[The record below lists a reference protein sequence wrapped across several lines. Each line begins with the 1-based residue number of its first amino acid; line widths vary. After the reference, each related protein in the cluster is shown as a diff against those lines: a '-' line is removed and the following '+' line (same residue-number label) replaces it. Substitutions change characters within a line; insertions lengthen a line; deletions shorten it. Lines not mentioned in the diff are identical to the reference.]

1 MADPL
6 EISALTLNCWGLKY
20 ISALRTERLA
30 EIGRR
35 IALLAAPSSSPTPS
49 PSSSLPAEAPLSIVA
64 LQECWCYEDFS
75 TIHNL
80 TRHALPYAKFFHSGV
95 WGAGLAVLSRWP
107 ITQTTMTPYSLNG
120 RPTAFWRGDWFVG
133 KGLASATVRVSD
145 LTTLEVL
152 VTHTHAPYEGGQPDD
167 SYLLHQLSQTWE
179 VGKRIRAAAE
189 RGRLVLAMGDFNMT
203 PDSLPYKTLF
213 LGTGNG
219 QEGLSGNTSS
229 MSSGAGSS
237 SFTLH
242 DSWRDLHPN
251 ASLGA
256 ANHPL
261 EQARQRQLAASSPT
275 VPTAAYNLEENGAAS
290 DNVLNTWRWPKDKQK
305 RLHKFYRQRQQ
316 LHQQKGSGTGADV
329 DLEAEFTVPPDT
341 PDPRAKR
348 LDYVFHASPALAGS
362 SNPVWSTKAA
372 RVEMV
377 DRHPTLGCSVSDH
390 YAVAV
395 TLTRVS
401 ESGAE
406 PNSSSVGIDSSVNV
420 SNPHAAMVATTLTTF
435 DALLAESDKYML
447 REQKQRYWRG
457 VHFFVSVAVVVGC
470 LVAVWFVPRNFVAFL
485 LTLLSTLGLATGV
498 VDGLM
503 ALLFFGSEIRYIKE
517 FHWEISNAKAAATGS
532 AHVAPS
538 SSHTEDK

>member
-1 MADPL
+1 MADPA

-35 IALLAAPSSSPTPS
+35 LALLAAPPLPSPPPSSSSSSPSPAA
-49 PSSSLPAEAPLSIVA
+49 PSSPLSIVA
-64 LQECWCYEDFS
+64 LQECWCYEDFAA
-75 TIHNL
+75 IHNL
-80 TRHALPYAKFFHSGV
+80 TRHVLPYAKFFHSGV

-107 ITQTTMTPYSLNG
+107 ITQTSMTPYSLNG

-133 KGLASATVRVSD
+133 KGLASATVRVSAS
-145 LTTLEVL
+145 TTLEVL

-167 SYLLHQLSQTWE
+167 SYLLHQLAQTWE
-179 VGKRIRAAAE
+179 AGKRIRAAAE

-203 PDSLPYKTLF
+203 PDSLPYQTLF
-213 LGTGNG
+213 LGAGNG
-219 QEGLSGNTSS
+219 QEGLPQSAT
-229 MSSGAGSS
+229 A
-237 SFTLH
+237 FALH

-256 ANHPL
+256 ASHPL
-261 EQARQRQLAASSPT
+261 EQARQRQLSVSSPAI
-275 VPTAAYNLEENGAAS
+275 PTAAYNLAENGAAS

-305 RLHKFYRQRQQ
+305 RLHRFYRQRQQ
-316 LHQQKGSGTGADV
+316 RHQQPGTGTAADV
-329 DLEAEFTVPPDT
+329 DLEAEFVVPPDT

-348 LDYVFHASPALAGS
+348 LDYVFYASPALAGS
-362 SNPVWSTKAA
+362 SNPVWRTKAA

-395 TLTRVS
+395 TLARAALES
-401 ESGAE
+401 EPEAASSG
-406 PNSSSVGIDSSVNV
+406 I
-420 SNPHAAMVATTLTTF
+420 PHPHPTDAVATPLATY
-435 DALLAESDKYML
+435 DAVLAESDKYML

-485 LTLLSTLGLATGV
+485 LTLLATLGLATGV

-503 ALLFFGSEIRYIKE
+503 ALLFFGSEIRYMKE
-517 FHWEISNAKAAATGS
+517 FHWEICNSQAAATGS
-532 AHVAPS
+532 ARVPPL

>member
-1 MADPL
+1 MAEPL

-35 IALLAAPSSSPTPS
+35 LALLAAPLESSSSSPS
-49 PSSSLPAEAPLSIVA
+49 PSEVPLSIVA
-64 LQECWCYEDFS
+64 LQECWCYEDFAA
-75 TIHNL
+75 IHNL

-145 LTTLEVL
+145 KTTLEVL

-167 SYLLHQLSQTWE
+167 SYLLHQLAQTWE
-179 VGKRIRAAAE
+179 AGKRIRAAAE

-203 PDSLPYKTLF
+203 PDSLPYQTLY
-213 LGTGNG
+213 LGAGNG
-219 QEGLSGNTSS
+219 EEGLSPKSTF
-229 MSSGAGSS
+229 A
-237 SFTLH
+237 LH
-242 DSWRDLHPN
+242 DAWRDLHPN
-251 ASLGA
+251 AALG
-256 ANHPL
+256 NIHHPL
-261 EQARQRQLAASSPT
+261 EQARQRQLAASSSPPATMT
-275 VPTAAYNLEENGAAS
+275 VPTAAYNLAENGAAS

-305 RLHKFYRQRQQ
+305 RLHKFYRQR
-316 LHQQKGSGTGADV
+316 HQQHQQPEETRTRADI
-329 DLEAEFTVPPDT
+329 DIEGEFSVAPDT

-348 LDYVFHASPALAGS
+348 LDYIFYASPAPIGAQAPATS
-362 SNPVWSTKAA
+362 PIWRTKAA

-395 TLTRVS
+395 TLAR
-401 ESGAE
+401 ESGPSAA
-406 PNSSSVGIDSSVNV
+406 SSTTITGH
-420 SNPHAAMVATTLTTF
+420 NPHPTAVNTLATY
-435 DALLAESDKYML
+435 DAVLAESDKYMI
-447 REQKQRYWRG
+447 REQKQRYWRS
-457 VHFFVSVAVVVGC
+457 VHFFAAVAVAIGC

-485 LTLLSTLGLATGV
+485 LTLLATLGLATGV

-503 ALLFFGSEIRYIKE
+503 ALLFFGSEIRYMKE
-517 FHWEISNAKAAATGS
+517 FHWEILNSKAANTTA
-532 AHVAPS
+532 AQVPPS

>member
-35 IALLAAPSSSPTPS
+35 LALLAAPTPS
-49 PSSSLPAEAPLSIVA
+49 STDSSAPSEAPLSIVA
-64 LQECWCYEDFS
+64 LQECWCYEDFAA
-75 TIHNL
+75 IHNL
-80 TRHALPYAKFFHSGV
+80 THHALPYAKFFHSGV

-133 KGLASATVRVSD
+133 KGLASATVRVSNS
-145 LTTLEVL
+145 TTLEVL

-167 SYLLHQLSQTWE
+167 SYLLHQLAQTWE
-179 VGKRIRAAAE
+179 AGKRIRAAAE

-203 PDSLPYKTLF
+203 PDSLPYQTLY
-213 LGTGNG
+213 LGAGNG
-219 QEGLSGNTSS
+219 QEGLSASTTSS
-229 MSSGAGSS
+229 TFA
-237 SFTLH
+237 LH

-256 ANHPL
+256 VNHPL
-261 EQARQRQLAASSPT
+261 EQARQRQLSAGSPT
-275 VPTAAYNLEENGAAS
+275 IPTAAYNLAENGAAS

-316 LHQQKGSGTGADV
+316 QHRQQGTGTGADI
-329 DLEAEFTVPPDT
+329 DLEAEFVVPPET
-341 PDPRAKR
+341 SDPRAKR
-348 LDYVFHASPALAGS
+348 LDYVFYASPALAGS

-395 TLTRVS
+395 TLTRAS
-401 ESGAE
+401 DAESGQSTSAH
-406 PNSSSVGIDSSVNV
+406 PTNAV
-420 SNPHAAMVATTLTTF
+420 TTLATY
-435 DALLAESDKYML
+435 DNVLAESDKYML

-485 LTLLSTLGLATGV
+485 LTLLATLGLATGV

-503 ALLFFGSEIRYIKE
+503 ALLFFGSEIRYMKE
-517 FHWEISNAKAAATGS
+517 FHWEICNSKAAATAS
-532 AHVAPS
+532 ARVPPS